1 MDRQTVVEVSNILN
15 QGKTPNNSL
24 QIIVE
29 YCREKGKQEDA
40 ILAFISVISTEN
52 MLIRKCLEGAMNYYK
67 TKFKVCELYSAPN
80 SLGIRNL
87 LLIY

>member
-15 QGKTPNNSL
+15 QGRIPSNSL
-24 QIIVE
+24 QIIAE
-29 YCREKGKQEDA
+29 YCREKGKQEDT
-40 ILAFISVISTEN
+40 ISAFMSVISTEI
-52 MLIRKCLEGAMNYYK
+52 MLIRKCLEEAIDYYK

-80 SLGIRNL
+80 SLGIRDL